1 MRLLATILF
10 VATAFLLAQDAP
22 KQDAPKK
29 GGGGMPHKNLKVLP
43 DGPNIGR
50 IMQAYRVALGAQN
63 CNFCHIQG
71 DFASDENPKKE
82 TARNMIK
89 MVNDINAK
97 FPDGK
102 EHVTC
107 YTCHNGK
114 EHPLT
119 APAPAQ

>member
-10 VATAFLLAQDAP
+10 AATAILLA
-22 KQDAPKK
+22 QDAPKK

-43 DGPNIGR
+43 DENIGQ
-50 IMQAYRVALGAQN
+50 IMRSYQVALGAQN
-63 CNFCHIQG
+63 CAFCHVQG
-71 DFASDENPKKE
+71 DFSKDDNPKKE
-82 TARNMIK
+82 VARNMIK
-89 MVNDINAK
+89 MVNDINGK

-102 EHVTC
+102 VHVTC

-119 APAPAQ
+119 APPAQ